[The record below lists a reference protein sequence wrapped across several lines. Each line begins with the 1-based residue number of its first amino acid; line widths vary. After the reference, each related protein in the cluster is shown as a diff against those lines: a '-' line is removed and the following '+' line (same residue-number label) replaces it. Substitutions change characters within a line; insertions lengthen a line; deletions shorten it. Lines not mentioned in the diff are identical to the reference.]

1 MPKYN
6 FNHPT
11 LSSDVTLTYPTSSG
25 TFALEGAGGF
35 SVNNA
40 GANRILFSDGT
51 TSAATA
57 SANVSIYTTGVSTG
71 LHVTGS
77 IYNSGSLRFNNTG
90 SGVFAQIIN
99 VRKIDEYLFPAKLA
113 IVGNTLT
120 IPLNSGSIFDCDLN
134 AAINTFNIINSPAGG
149 GGFTIRF
156 TIGGAPPYNI
166 VWAPVKWP
174 GGTPPT
180 PSGVIGA
187 VDIYSAV
194 TTDGGTNWY
203 GFEGGLNFL

>member
-1 MPKYN
+1 
-6 FNHPT
+6 
-11 LSSDVTLTYPTSSG
+11 
-25 TFALEGAGGF
+25 
-35 SVNNA
+35 
-40 GANRILFSDGT
+40 
-51 TSAATA
+51 
-57 SANVSIYTTGVSTG
+57 
-71 LHVTGS
+71 
-77 IYNSGSLRFNNTG
+77 LRFNATG
-90 SGVFAQIIN
+90 SGIHAQIIN
-99 VRKIDEYLFPAKLA
+99 VRKIDEYLFPAKLV

-174 GGTPPT
+174 GGVPPAG
-180 PSGVIGA
+180 SGVVGA